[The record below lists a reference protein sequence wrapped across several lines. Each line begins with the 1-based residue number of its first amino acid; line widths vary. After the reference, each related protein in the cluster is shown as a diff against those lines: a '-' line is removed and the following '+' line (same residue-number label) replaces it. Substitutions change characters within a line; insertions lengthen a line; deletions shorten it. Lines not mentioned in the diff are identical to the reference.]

1 MDMRKSPAASTFVAV
16 LIVTAFICSSAR
28 AEFTPPKDG
37 KLTEKQ
43 VTNYIDVKRDQFKA
57 LKAAGV
63 AANGTQSTAAN
74 LAIYTKLQEK
84 LDAAVTAHGM
94 TKEEYNWVD
103 GEVGKLWMT
112 AVWQCQWD
120 EHGKPD
126 IEKQIKTKEA
136 ERDAAKAK
144 LATYEQAQKDGK
156 RVLTKEQRDSSVQSA
171 TSDRDSIASE
181 VKDREND
188 LKAAK
193 DEVATHEKEA
203 KDADNLAKNPP
214 ADVSADD
221 RQGYIDG
228 KKGEAQTARDAAKDS
243 QTKVAYAQKALD
255 DAKARLAAADGKV
268 KNPDMP
274 VTDDEKAQVKDE
286 NQKAIDEAKA
296 TIDGDEQGIA
306 ALKETLSGGSP
317 MLAQLMQDPKEKPDP
332 DNLALVRKHI
342 REYLTAMDLQK
353 MLDAQ

>member
-1 MDMRKSPAASTFVAV
+1 MRPSALTLFSIVSVLAAVILSPAASA
-16 LIVTAFICSSAR
+16 AD
-28 AEFTPPKDG
+28 FTPPKDG
-37 KLTEKQ
+37 KLTDKQ
-43 VTNYIDVKRDQFKA
+43 VTTYIDIKKDQFKA

-74 LAIYTKLQEK
+74 LAIYAKLQEK
-84 LDAAVTAHGM
+84 LDAAITAHGM

-103 GEVGKLWMT
+103 GEVSKLWMI

-126 IEKQIKTKEA
+126 IEKQIKSKET

-144 LATYEQAQKDGK
+144 LASYEQAQKDGK
-156 RVLTKEQRDSSVQSA
+156 RVLTKDQRDSAVQSA

-188 LKAAK
+188 LKSAK
-193 DEVATHEKEA
+193 DEVTQHEKEA
-203 KDADNLAKNPP
+203 TDADNLAKNPP

-228 KKGEAQTARDAAKDS
+228 KKTEAQTARDAAKES
-243 QTKVAYAQKALD
+243 QTKVTDAQKAVD
-255 DAKARLAAADGKV
+255 EAKARLATAEGKT
-268 KNPDMP
+268 KNPEVP
-274 VTDDEKAQVKDE
+274 VTDDEKTQVKDE

-296 TIDGDEQGIA
+296 TIDADDQGIA
-306 ALKETLSGGSP
+306 ALKETLTGGSP
-317 MLAQLMQDPKEKPDP
+317 MLAQIMQDPKEKPDP
-332 DNLALVRKHI
+332 DNLAIVRKHI
-342 REYLTAMDLQK
+342 REYLTAMDMQK
-353 MLDAQ
+353 MLDVQ